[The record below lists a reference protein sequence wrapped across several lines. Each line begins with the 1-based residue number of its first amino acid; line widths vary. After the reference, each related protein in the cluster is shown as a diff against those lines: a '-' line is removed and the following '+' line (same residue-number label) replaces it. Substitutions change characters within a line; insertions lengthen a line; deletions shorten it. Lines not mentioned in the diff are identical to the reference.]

1 MEDIEMDKSNV
12 EMDDTEKQ
20 PQDST
25 NNAQESENKLFDA
38 KFEFGGE
45 ELPPATAAAAAGGPT
60 NASENGREDPANSR
74 SNAADESHV
83 QSKMKEQIN
92 SKSDSKEPI
101 NSKGE
106 VRDQITGESKAE
118 DQINIR
124 REVEDQTNAKILLEE
139 PTDAKYEMDEQSITD
154 GGVQAEKPV
163 ENGIQVGNPV
173 ENVMEKENPTENVPD
188 ETIPVKKVA
197 QEEKPTENA
206 DVGKSLIG
214 NGQLPTE
221 LSYNEAF
228 QNESCAPDEVLQ
240 CEDEEMIDVINKT
253 KDETVTNEMKEGAT
267 QVVLVGAVTDEN
279 AKSGETVSDHEVQ
292 NALLPNRR
300 ETATPNSVFIYSAAK
315 AGDSGGK
322 TFKTMF
328 SLAKMSEGDDG
339 TPEDQAAFMK
349 ELETFHR
356 DNKTDFKQP
365 KFYGHPLNCLKLWR
379 AVIRLGGYDWVTGS
393 KLWRQ
398 VGESFHPPK
407 TCTTVSWTF
416 RIFYEKALLE
426 YERHKRLSGEL
437 ELPVATLPEASII
450 DNEGNG
456 YEGSGSGPGRARRDA
471 AARAMQGWHVQRL
484 FDCGEVGEPIIK
496 DKNPNNMAK
505 REKNLK
511 SIGSLKQKRPNEVE
525 HPVKAARMEAFKQ
538 VVTSVVDVGPPADW
552 VKINI
557 RQTKDCFEVYALVP
571 GLSREEVRVQS
582 DPAGRLVITGEPEQP
597 DNPWGTTA
605 FRKMNLALINVATNR
620 GRNKTRNQS
629 TQWVETP

>member
-1 MEDIEMDKSNV
+1 MDKSNV
-12 EMDDTEKQ
+12 EMGDTEKQ

-25 NNAQESENKLFDA
+25 NNAQESENKLSDA
-38 KFEFGGE
+38 KFEFGGG
-45 ELPPATAAAAAGGPT
+45 ELHPVAAAAAAAASAAAAAGGPT
-60 NASENGREDPANSR
+60 NASENGREDPDNSR
-74 SNAADESHV
+74 SNADDESHV

-92 SKSDSKEPI
+92 YKSDSQVPI

-106 VRDQITGESKAE
+106 VRDQITSKSKTE

-124 REVEDQTNAKILLEE
+124 REVEDQTNAKILVEE

-163 ENGIQVGNPV
+163 ENGKQVGNPV
-173 ENVMEKENPTENVPD
+173 EDVMEEENPTENLPE
-188 ETIPVKKVA
+188 ETNPNEIGREDTNPVKKVA
-197 QEEKPTENA
+197 REEKPKENS

-221 LSYNEAF
+221 LSDNEAF

-267 QVVLVGAVTDEN
+267 QVVLLRAVTDEN
-279 AKSGETVSDHEVQ
+279 AKSGETVSDREVD
-292 NALLPNRR
+292 NASFPNRQ
-300 ETATPNSVFIYSAAK
+300 ETAMPN
-315 AGDSGGK
+315 
-322 TFKTMF
+322 KTMF
-328 SLAKMSEGDDG
+328 SQAKMAEGI
-339 TPEDQAAFMK
+339 TK
-349 ELETFHR
+349 RT
-356 DNKTDFKQP
+356 FKQP

-379 AVIRLGGYDWVTGS
+379 AVIRLGGYDRVTGS

-437 ELPVATLPEASII
+437 ELPVATLPEASVI

-456 YEGSGSGPGRARRDA
+456 YEGSGSGSGPGRARRDA

-525 HPVKAARMEAFKQ
+525 HPMKAARMEAFKQ

-605 FRKMNLALINVATNR
+605 FRKVVSLPARIDPHTSSAVVSMH
-620 GRNKTRNQS
+620 GRLFIRVPLEQS
-629 TQWVETP
+629 NA